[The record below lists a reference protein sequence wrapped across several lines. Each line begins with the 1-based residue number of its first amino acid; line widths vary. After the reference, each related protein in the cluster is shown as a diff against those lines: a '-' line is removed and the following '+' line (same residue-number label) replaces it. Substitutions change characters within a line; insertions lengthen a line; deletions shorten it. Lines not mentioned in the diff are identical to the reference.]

1 MPNLNQTIFD
11 MKKIYVLFGLIVVY
25 SLLAVAMNQK
35 ISKEKLE
42 GTWNV
47 NVADAPHGYQDYV
60 IDIKEDKG
68 EYKAD
73 VTFVESRYK
82 ILEQTFI
89 LKDGKLT
96 GNVIIDGEK
105 VDLTIWEKKGLVQG
119 IAKSKT
125 IGDAPMTF
133 IRVKD

>member
-1 MPNLNQTIFD
+1 
-11 MKKIYVLFGLIVVY
+11 MKKIYILLGMIVVY

-47 NVADAPHGYQDYV
+47 KIADAPHGYQDYV

-68 EYKAD
+68 EFKAD
-73 VTFVESRYK
+73 VLFVESRYK
-82 ILEQTFI
+82 ILDQTFT

-96 GNVIIDGEK
+96 GNVVVDGEN
-105 VDLTIWEKKGLVQG
+105 VDLTIWEKKGVVQG
-119 IAKSKT
+119 IAKSPS
-125 IGDAPMTF
+125 IGGVPMTF
-133 IRVKD
+133 IRAKD

>member
-1 MPNLNQTIFD
+1 
-11 MKKIYVLFGLIVVY
+11 MKKIYILLGLIVVY

-42 GTWNV
+42 GKWNV
-47 NVADAPHGYQDYV
+47 KVADAPHGYQDYV

-73 VTFVESRYK
+73 VLFVESRYK
-82 ILEQTFI
+82 ILDQTFT

-96 GNVIIDGEK
+96 GIVNIDGEN

-125 IGDAPMTF
+125 IGDANMTF
-133 IRVKD
+133 VRVKD

>member
-1 MPNLNQTIFD
+1 M
-11 MKKIYVLFGLIVVY
+11 IVVY

-47 NVADAPHGYQDYV
+47 KITDAPHGYQDYV

-68 EYKAD
+68 DFKAD
-73 VTFVESRYK
+73 VLFVESRYK
-82 ILEQTFI
+82 ILDQTFT

-96 GNVIIDGEK
+96 GSVVVDGEN
-105 VDLTIWEKKGLVQG
+105 VDLTIWEKKGVVQG
-119 IAKSKT
+119 IAKSPS
-125 IGDAPMTF
+125 IGGVPMTF
-133 IRVKD
+133 IRAKD

>member
-1 MPNLNQTIFD
+1 M
-11 MKKIYVLFGLIVVY
+11 IVVY

-47 NVADAPHGYQDYV
+47 KVAEAPHGYQDYV

-73 VTFVESRYK
+73 VLFVESRYK
-82 ILEQTFI
+82 ILDQTFT

-96 GNVIIDGEK
+96 GNVSIDGEN
-105 VDLTIWEKKGLVQG
+105 VDLTIWEKKGVVQG
-119 IAKSKT
+119 IAKSRAT
-125 IGDAPMTF
+125 GGMPMTF
-133 IRVKD
+133 VRAKE

>member
-1 MPNLNQTIFD
+1 

-47 NVADAPHGYQDYV
+47 KLVDAPEGYQDYV
-60 IDIKEDKG
+60 IDIKSDES

-73 VTFVESRYK
+73 VLFVESKYK
-82 ILEQTFI
+82 VLDQTFTM
-89 LKDGKLT
+89 KDGKLT
-96 GNVIIDGEK
+96 GNVSINGENI
-105 VDLTIWEKKGLVQG
+105 DLTIWEKKGVVQG
-119 IAKSKT
+119 IAKSRSN
-125 IGDAPMTF
+125 GSMPMTF
-133 IRVKD
+133 IRAKE